1 MHGEPA
7 TLSANAAEC
16 AADQNAFWPYHD
28 RLFAQISAQGAAAVT
43 VENMRTLATEFNLDE
58 NAFGA
63 CLTQQTHNQDIQASV
78 NEAIALGLPGTP
90 SILVDGQR
98 VDSLDYAVLAD
109 AVNAALAAAGSN

>member
-1 MHGEPA
+1 M
-7 TLSANAAEC
+7 SANAAEC

-43 VENMRTLATEFNLDE
+43 IENMRTLASEFTLDE
-58 NAFGA
+58 NAFTT
-63 CLTQQTHNQDIQASV
+63 CMTQQTHNQEIQASV

-98 VDSLDYAVLAD
+98 LDSLDYAALSS
-109 AVNAALAAAGSN
+109 AVNAALAAAGIN